1 MSKED
6 TMKVRHYN
14 FGAIGRNAISIVL
27 LIIAGAN
34 CHAQEQ
40 VTLRRVEIV
49 GLKRLNAQQVLDLSG
64 LKVGDITKR
73 DAIDAAA
80 QKLMDSGLFKKLGY
94 RMSIKGDEAVVTFDV
109 EEAARNLPVVFENF
123 VWFSEQEIA
132 RAIRQDVPFFD
143 GTAPEAGGTADKIA
157 AALRRL
163 LQQKNIA
170 GQVEFLP
177 YVDTATGK
185 VELLFTVKGVKIP
198 VCSLHFPGADAIP
211 EEDLIK
217 AAQPLLK
224 SDYSRKDTSG
234 FALYTLFPLYRH
246 IGHLRAQFQQP
257 TASVE
262 DSASC
267 AGGVAVT
274 IPVDEG
280 VAYSWDKAEWIGNQV
295 LTPDDL
301 TAALGMKTGELADG
315 IKIDKGIKELRRAY
329 GGRGYIAVR
338 SKEASTFDDSTKQ
351 VSYRFEITEGPRYF
365 MGALIVNGLP
375 AEDAESLKAKWTLGN
390 NAVFDE
396 SYIDNF
402 RQTPLRDF
410 VRSLTQRLG
419 SSFRPNIEIEMKPD
433 HQKQTVDVIITFK

>member
-1 MSKED
+1 MLHARLLRQPMTKED
-6 TMKVRHYN
+6 TMRVWHYN

-27 LIIAGAN
+27 LIIAGVS

-49 GLKRLNAQQVLDLSG
+49 GLKRLKAEQVLDLSG
-64 LKVGDITKR
+64 LKVGDTTKR
-73 DAIDAAA
+73 DAIDVAA
-80 QKLMDSGLFKKLGY
+80 QKLVDSGLFKKVGY
-94 RMSIKGDEAVVTFDV
+94 RMSIKSAEAFVTFEV
-109 EEAARNLPVVFENF
+109 EEAMRNLPVVFENF
-123 VWFSEQEIA
+123 VWFGEQEIA

-143 GTAPEAGGTADKIA
+143 GTAPEAGDTADKIA

-163 LQQKNIA
+163 LSQKNIS

-224 SDYSRKDTSG
+224 SDYSRKDISG

-257 TASVE
+257 TASVA

-280 VAYSWDKAEWIGNQV
+280 VVYSWDKVEWIGNQILTSDV
-295 LTPDDL
+295 LT
-301 TAALGMKTGELADG
+301 TALGMKTGELADG
-315 IKIDKGIKELRRAY
+315 VKIDKGIKELRHAY
-329 GGRGYIAVR
+329 GRRGYIAVR
-338 SKEASTFDDSTKQ
+338 YKEASTLDDSTKQ
-351 VSYRFEITEGPRYF
+351 VSYRF
-365 MGALIVNGLP
+365 
-375 AEDAESLKAKWTLGN
+375 
-390 NAVFDE
+390 
-396 SYIDNF
+396 
-402 RQTPLRDF
+402 
-410 VRSLTQRLG
+410 
-419 SSFRPNIEIEMKPD
+419 
-433 HQKQTVDVIITFK
+433 

>member
-1 MSKED
+1 MLHVRRLRQPMSKED

-14 FGAIGRNAISIVL
+14 FGAIGRSAISIVF

-40 VTLRRVEIV
+40 VTLRRVEVV
-49 GLKRLNAQQVLDLSG
+49 GLKRLNAQQVVDLSG
-64 LKVGDITKR
+64 LKVGDTTKR

-80 QKLMDSGLFKKLGY
+80 QKLMDSGLFKKLSY
-94 RMSIKGDEAVVTFDV
+94 RMSIKGNEASVTFEVV
-109 EEAARNLPVVFENF
+109 EASRNLPVVFENF
-123 VWFSEQEIA
+123 VWFSEPEIA

-143 GTAPEAGGTADKIA
+143 GTAPEAGDTADKIA

-163 LQQKNIA
+163 LSQKNIP

-280 VAYSWDKAEWIGNQV
+280 VAYSWDKAEWIGNQA
-295 LTPDDL
+295 LTSADI
-301 TAALGMKTGELADG
+301 TTALGMKTRRPSDG

-329 GGRGYIAVR
+329 GRRGYIAVR
-338 SKEASTFDDSTKQ
+338 SKESSTFDDSTKQ
-351 VSYRFEITEGPRYF
+351 LSYRFEITE
-365 MGALIVNGLP
+365 
-375 AEDAESLKAKWTLGN
+375 
-390 NAVFDE
+390 
-396 SYIDNF
+396 
-402 RQTPLRDF
+402 
-410 VRSLTQRLG
+410 
-419 SSFRPNIEIEMKPD
+419 
-433 HQKQTVDVIITFK
+433 

>member
-1 MSKED
+1 MGI
-6 TMKVRHYN
+6 RHFN
-14 FGAIGRNAISIVL
+14 IEQVVRNAISIVL
-27 LIIAGAN
+27 LIIAGGN
-34 CHAQEQ
+34 CYAQEQ
-40 VTLRRVEIV
+40 VTLRRVEVI
-49 GLKRLNAQQVLDLSG
+49 GLKRLKAQQVIDLSG
-64 LKVGDITKR
+64 LKVGDTTKR
-73 DAIDAAA
+73 DAFDVAA
-80 QKLMDSGLFKKLGY
+80 QKLMDSGLFKKVGY
-94 RMSIKGDEAVVTFDV
+94 RMSVKGDEATVIFEV
-109 EEAARNLPVVFENF
+109 EEAMRNLPVVFENF

-143 GTAPEAGGTADKIA
+143 GTAPEAGDTADKIA
-157 AALRRL
+157 TALRRL
-163 LQQKNIA
+163 LKQKNIA

-301 TAALGMKTGELADG
+301 TTALGMKTGELADG

-375 AEDAESLKAKWTLGN
+375 AEDAESLKAKWILGN
-390 NAVFDE
+390 NAVFNE
-396 SYIDNF
+396 VYIDDFKHNA
-402 RQTPLRDF
+402 LRDF
-410 VRSLTQRLG
+410 VRSLTQKSGGNL
-419 SSFRPNIEIEMKPD
+419 RPNVEIETKPD

>member
-1 MSKED
+1 MR
-6 TMKVRHYN
+6 VWHYN

-27 LIIAGAN
+27 LIIAVAN

-49 GLKRLNAQQVLDLSG
+49 GLKRLKAQQVLDLSG
-64 LKVGDITKR
+64 LKVGDPTKR
-73 DAIDAAA
+73 DAIDVAA
-80 QKLMDSGLFKKLGY
+80 QKLVDSGLFKKVGY
-94 RMSIKGDEAVVTFDV
+94 RMSIKGDEAVVTFEV
-109 EEAARNLPVVFENF
+109 EEAMRNLPVVFENF

-143 GTAPEAGGTADKIA
+143 GTAPEAGSTADKIA

-163 LQQKNIA
+163 LSQKNIS

-224 SDYSRKDTSG
+224 SDYSRKDLSG

-262 DSASC
+262 EPAAC

-301 TAALGMKTGELADG
+301 TTALGMKTGELADG
-315 IKIDKGIKELRRAY
+315 IKIDKGVKELRRAY

-351 VSYRFEITEGPRYF
+351 VSYRFEISEGPRYF

-375 AEDAESLKAKWTLGN
+375 AEDAEGLKAKWTLGN
-390 NAVFDE
+390 NAVFNE
-396 SYIDNF
+396 SYIDDFKHNA
-402 RQTPLRDF
+402 LRDF
-410 VRSLTQRLG
+410 VRSLTQKSGGNL
-419 SSFRPNIEIEMKPD
+419 RPNVEIETKPD

>member
-1 MSKED
+1 
-6 TMKVRHYN
+6 MKVRHYN

-132 RAIRQDVPFFD
+132 RAIRQDVPFFE
-143 GTAPEAGGTADKIA
+143 GTAPEAGGTVDKIA

-257 TASVE
+257 TASLE

-274 IPVDEG
+274 IPIDEG

-301 TAALGMKTGELADG
+301 TTALGMKAGELADG

-351 VSYRFEITEGPRYF
+351 VSYRFEISEGPRYF

-375 AEDAESLKAKWTLGN
+375 AEDAEGLKAKWTLGN
-390 NAVFDE
+390 NAVFNE
-396 SYIDNF
+396 SYIDDFKHNA
-402 RQTPLRDF
+402 LRDF
-410 VRSLTQRLG
+410 VRTLTQKSGGNL
-419 SSFRPNIEIEMKPD
+419 RPNVEIETKPD

>member
-1 MSKED
+1 
-6 TMKVRHYN
+6 MKVRHYN

-301 TAALGMKTGELADG
+301 TTALGMKTGELADG

-351 VSYRFEITEGPRYF
+351 VRYRFEITEGPRYF

-375 AEDAESLKAKWTLGN
+375 AEDAEGLKTKWTLGN
-390 NAVFDE
+390 NAVFNE
-396 SYIDNF
+396 SYIDDFKHNA
-402 RQTPLRDF
+402 LRDF
-410 VRSLTQRLG
+410 VRSLTQKSGGNL
-419 SSFRPNIEIEMKPD
+419 RPNVEIETKPD

>member
-1 MSKED
+1 MGNRDYNIEQI
-6 TMKVRHYN
+6 VRS
-14 FGAIGRNAISIVL
+14 AISIVF

-40 VTLRRVEIV
+40 VTLRRVEVV
-49 GLKRLNAQQVLDLSG
+49 GLKRLNAQQVIDLSG

-94 RMSIKGDEAVVTFDV
+94 RMSIKGNEAFVTFDV

-143 GTAPEAGGTADKIA
+143 GTAPEAGDTADKIA

-163 LQQKNIA
+163 LSQKNIS

-198 VCSLHFPGADAIP
+198 VCSLRFPGAEAIP

-224 SDYSRKDTSG
+224 ADYSQKDISG
-234 FALYTLFPLYRH
+234 FASYTLFPLYRH
-246 IGHLRAQFQQP
+246 IGHLRAQFEQP
-257 TASVE
+257 AASVE

-274 IPVDEG
+274 IPIDEG
-280 VAYSWDKAEWIGNQV
+280 VASSWDKAEWSGNKL
-295 LTPDDL
+295 LTPDDV
-301 TAALGMKTGELADG
+301 TTALGMIHGT
-315 IKIDKGIKELRRAY
+315 
-329 GGRGYIAVR
+329 
-338 SKEASTFDDSTKQ
+338 
-351 VSYRFEITEGPRYF
+351 
-365 MGALIVNGLP
+365 
-375 AEDAESLKAKWTLGN
+375 
-390 NAVFDE
+390 
-396 SYIDNF
+396 
-402 RQTPLRDF
+402 TP
-410 VRSLTQRLG
+410 
-419 SSFRPNIEIEMKPD
+419 
-433 HQKQTVDVIITFK
+433 

>member
-1 MSKED
+1 
-6 TMKVRHYN
+6 MKVRHYN

-301 TAALGMKTGELADG
+301 TTALGMKAGELADG

-375 AEDAESLKAKWTLGN
+375 AEDAEGLKTKWTLGN
-390 NAVFDE
+390 NAVFNE
-396 SYIDNF
+396 SYIDDFKHNA
-402 RQTPLRDF
+402 LRDF
-410 VRSLTQRLG
+410 IRSLTQKSGGNL
-419 SSFRPNIEIEMKPD
+419 RPNVEIETKPD

>member
-1 MSKED
+1 
-6 TMKVRHYN
+6 MKVRHYN

-49 GLKRLNAQQVLDLSG
+49 GLKRLNAQEVLDLSG

-94 RMSIKGDEAVVTFDV
+94 RVSIKGNEAVVTFEV
-109 EEAARNLPVVFENF
+109 EEATRNLPVVFENF
-123 VWFSEQEIA
+123 VWFSEPEIA

-143 GTAPEAGGTADKIA
+143 GTAPEAGDTADKIA
-157 AALRRL
+157 AALQRL
-163 LQQKNIA
+163 LSQKNIS

-274 IPVDEG
+274 IPIDEG

-301 TAALGMKTGELADG
+301 TTALGMKAGELADG

-351 VSYRFEITEGPRYF
+351 VSYRFEISEGPRYF

-375 AEDAESLKAKWTLGN
+375 AEDAEGLKAKWTLGN
-390 NAVFDE
+390 NAVFNE
-396 SYIDNF
+396 SYIDDFKHNA
-402 RQTPLRDF
+402 LRDF
-410 VRSLTQRLG
+410 VRSITQKSGGNLR
-419 SSFRPNIEIEMKPD
+419 SNVEIETKPD